1 MRRGFESCGTPLSP
15 RCSKRIA
22 DFVSQR
28 LSWPARDLQQR
39 AVIALQ
45 EDKQFYAPL
54 QLLRTLFLT
63 ICQGRANCG
72 V

>member
-1 MRRGFESCGTPLSP
+1 L
-15 RCSKRIA
+15 
-22 DFVSQR
+22 QR

-45 EDKQFYAPL
+45 EDEQFRAPL
-54 QLLRTLFLT
+54 QLLRTLFLA
-63 ICQGRANCG
+63 IGQGCANCR

>member
-1 MRRGFESCGTPLSP
+1 LVPRHP

-22 DFVSQR
+22 DFVLQR
-28 LSWPARDLQQR
+28 LAWPACDSEQR

-45 EDKQFYAPL
+45 EDEQFRAPL
-54 QLLRTLFLT
+54 QLLRTLFLA
-63 ICQGRANCG
+63 IGQGCANCR